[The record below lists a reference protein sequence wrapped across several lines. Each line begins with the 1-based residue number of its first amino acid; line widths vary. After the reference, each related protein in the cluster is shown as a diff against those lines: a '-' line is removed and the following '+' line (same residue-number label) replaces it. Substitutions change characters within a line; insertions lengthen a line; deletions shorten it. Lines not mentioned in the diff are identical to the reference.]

1 MKYRRFEDLPV
12 WQDSVELA
20 RKMYEFT
27 AAEPLRRHRGLRG
40 QLESAALSVSN
51 NVAEGFERGTTKELL
66 AFLYIAR
73 GSAGEVRSML
83 HVLNG
88 WSGFGN
94 FKSQI
99 ADLKGRSEKISKQ
112 LYGWIENLKNS
123 EITGQRHFD
132 DKQRTI
138 YKGKK
143 AREDFLEEIRRITEA
158 AAEKRQKGR
167 K

>member
-1 MKYRRFEDLPV
+1 MKYSRFEDLPV
-12 WQDSVELA
+12 WQDSAELA

-27 AAEPLRRHRGLRG
+27 AAEPLRRHRGLRD

-99 ADLKGRSEKISKQ
+99 ADLKGRSKKSPSSFTDGSKISKI
-112 LYGWIENLKNS
+112 LRLR
-123 EITGQRHFD
+123 QRHFD

-138 YKGKK
+138 YTGKK
-143 AREDFLEEIRRITEA
+143 EREDFLEEIRRITEA
-158 AAEKRQKGR
+158 AAEKRKKGR
-167 K
+167 E